1 MYINI
6 IKCYFLKIKYY
17 YINMIKRIVV
27 AFCIFS
33 LTFSVFSEIKGDIKA
48 AQEIEISQAD
58 KKKIKNILF
67 NKYAAKKDLSQEEF
81 DEIETIADLSFFLER
96 NVKENHLKFLWGEK
110 DNIKLSVSYVVER
123 PNLKSLT
130 SENKTYH
137 TYFQTENTEYV
148 RISREITVDS
158 CHSTRKITG
167 NKDFVIF
174 DLRNN
179 GGGVQGPIGECLLK
193 LIKKS
198 YKGKVIFLVDSYS
211 GSAAEGGFWQNHRLI
226 KGKLDVLTAGQDT
239 YGCIAYAWM
248 KTIKVN
254 DFWFI
259 IPTHI
264 NIDNEFYNNEY
275 FKGEGLGFSPDI
287 YVENIDDIIP
297 TLNSLGVILDG
308 IEIR

>member
-1 MYINI
+1 MA
-6 IKCYFLKIKYY
+6 
-17 YINMIKRIVV
+17 KRI
-27 AFCIFS
+27 FTFIFIFS
-33 LTFSVFSEIKGDIKA
+33 LVFSGFSEIKGDIES
-48 AQEIEISQAD
+48 AQKTEISQTD

-67 NKYAAKKDLSQEEF
+67 NKYAANKDLSQEEF

-96 NVKENHLKFLWGEK
+96 NVKENHLKFLWKEK
-110 DNIKLSVSYVVER
+110 NDIKLSVSYVVER

-130 SENKTYH
+130 SENKLYH

-148 RISREITVDS
+148 RISKEVTVGS

-167 NKDFVIF
+167 KKDFIIF

-193 LIKKS
+193 LIKNS
-198 YKGKVIFLVDSYS
+198 YKGKIIFLVDNYS

-226 KGKLDVLTAGQDT
+226 KGKLDIITIGQNT

-264 NIDNEFYNNEY
+264 NIDNEFYSNEY

-287 YVENIDDIIP
+287 YVENIDDIMP

-308 IEIR
+308 IEIK